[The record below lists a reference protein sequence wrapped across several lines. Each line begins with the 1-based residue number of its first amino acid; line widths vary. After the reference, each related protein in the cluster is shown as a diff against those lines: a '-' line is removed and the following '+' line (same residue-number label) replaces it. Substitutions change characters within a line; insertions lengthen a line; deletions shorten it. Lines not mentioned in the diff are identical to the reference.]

1 MEITIVTQDT
11 RGGVQPYAAL
21 AKSLVEAGHGVRA
34 VAPADLAWLF
44 ERVGVSC
51 LSLDGMSSEDSK
63 KVALEVQGDR
73 FGALRRATQAIA
85 ERVPGWA
92 IEVRRFAEGSDI
104 LTGGVGG
111 SVLGV
116 PVASSLGVPWVPAHL
131 QPVGMPNTRYPGVLM
146 PGLPRLAGAGN
157 LVGQLLT
164 EAAIRLPFLPAQ
176 RAAARALG
184 RSAGSAPK
192 LQGSVYGI
200 SPSVIQAPA
209 RRSHD
214 RVVTGYWFDAIDADE
229 ALPPEV
235 EDFLAHDSTDP
246 VVSIG
251 FGSMVAPDPEGL
263 RGLLVDAARSA
274 GARVVLIAGAGA
286 LGDQSARD
294 GDVLVVPSI
303 PHRALFHR
311 MNANVH
317 HGGAGTT
324 ANALAAGVP
333 SVVVPFGA
341 DQPFWARRAADLGVA
356 PPPIP
361 ISRLTRERFSDALR
375 LALSDPT
382 MRSQSAGLGARIRS
396 ENGTAEAA
404 QWYGRLRG

>member
-1 MEITIVTQDT
+1 M
-11 RGGVQPYAAL
+11 
-21 AKSLVEAGHGVRA
+21 
-34 VAPADLAWLF
+34 
-44 ERVGVSC
+44 
-51 LSLDGMSSEDSK
+51 
-63 KVALEVQGDR
+63 
-73 FGALRRATQAIA
+73 
-85 ERVPGWA
+85 
-92 IEVRRFAEGSDI
+92 
-104 LTGGVGG
+104 LT
-111 SVLGV
+111 
-116 PVASSLGVPWVPAHL
+116 
-131 QPVGMPNTRYPGVLM
+131 TRYPGVLL

-164 EAAIRLPFLPAQ
+164 EAAIRLPFLPAKQ
-176 RAAARALG
+176 AARRALG
-184 RSAGSAPK
+184 GRTRTVPK
-192 LQGSVYGI
+192 LSGSVYGI
-200 SPSVIQAPA
+200 SPTVIQAPA
-209 RRSHD
+209 QRSHD

-235 EDFLAHDSTDP
+235 EDFLADNATDP

-263 RGLLVDAARSA
+263 RGLLADAARSA

-286 LGDQSARD
+286 VGDTPAKDRSD
-294 GDVLVVPSI
+294 LLVVPSI

-311 MNANVH
+311 MDVNVH

-341 DQPFWARRAADLGVA
+341 DQPFWGRRAADLGVA

-361 ISRLTRERFSDALR
+361 ISRLTRERLADALR

-382 MRSQSAGLGARIRS
+382 MRSLTAGLGARIRS
-396 ENGTAEAA
+396 EDGTGRAA
-404 QWYGRLRG
+404 QWYGTLRV